1 MDSASK
7 EQFPALKGD
16 TLVDGNDSI
25 SLQIQRS
32 GISVDKWEKLFV
44 HQDIKDLFPYILKYI
59 PQAIEIKYHLQPF
72 IPDYIPAV
80 GDVDAFLKVTQP
92 KMIPNIG
99 DSNKVCQHFQHLG
112 LTVVDEPSED
122 QSEPSLLAMKL
133 RSTLSGG
140 GVVNSRASSAFMG
153 PVVKTSRDIDKWIQE
168 IENVHSSQLFLDIQT
183 HKDIDEFLLNWP
195 SIDTDIIKEAYQRTL
210 SGQSDLIEYL
220 QIVFQQ
226 FGIMSESLKTHAD
239 YLINIRTL
247 VSLYLIINQI

>member
-1 MDSASK
+1 M
-7 EQFPALKGD
+7 
-16 TLVDGNDSI
+16 
-25 SLQIQRS
+25 
-32 GISVDKWEKLFV
+32 
-44 HQDIKDLFPYILKYI
+44 
-59 PQAIEIKYHLQPF
+59 
-72 IPDYIPAV
+72 
-80 GDVDAFLKVTQP
+80 
-92 KMIPNIG
+92 
-99 DSNKVCQHFQHLG
+99 G